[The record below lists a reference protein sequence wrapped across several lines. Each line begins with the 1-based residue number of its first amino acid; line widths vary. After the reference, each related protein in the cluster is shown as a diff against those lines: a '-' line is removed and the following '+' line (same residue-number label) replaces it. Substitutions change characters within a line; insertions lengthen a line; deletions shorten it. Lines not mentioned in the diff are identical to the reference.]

1 VNGPA
6 HRFGATCAIAFS
18 VIVWAPSASAAS
30 LKQETVNAWDEYVH
44 AAGVRLQHRLDGD
57 DAFLWTDQTPDRAR
71 RVLRKE
77 IVVAPASPDIPL
89 AVPSGLVHD
98 WLGAAFIPNV
108 SIHDVL
114 LILRD
119 YDRYGEFYSP
129 NVVDSRAIA
138 SGEAMDRFSVVL
150 RNKSVFSRI
159 ALENE
164 YQTTYIHID
173 HQRLYSLS
181 HTTRIHEIADY
192 GTSGQHT
199 LPQDEGTG
207 LIWRAY
213 SVTRMEERDGGVHI
227 EMDVMVLSR
236 DIPPAIR
243 WFVGPLVRRA
253 SREYLTT
260 TIRQTRDAVEGS
272 LAARGPGHVSVLESA
287 QFQQS
292 DQGTKQKRLFLKQH

>member
-1 VNGPA
+1 MHGPT
-6 HRFGATCAIAFS
+6 HRFGAACALALNA
-18 VIVWAPSASAAS
+18 IVCAANTSGAS

-44 AAGVRLQHRLDGD
+44 AAGVQLQHRLDAD

-77 IVVAPASPDIPL
+77 IVVAPTSPDIPVP
-89 AVPSGLVHD
+89 VPSGLVHD
-98 WLGAAFIPNV
+98 WIGAAFIPNV
-108 SIHDVL
+108 SIQDVL
-114 LILRD
+114 LIVRD
-119 YDRYGEFYSP
+119 YERYSEFYSP

-138 SGEAMDRFSVVL
+138 SGEAIDRFSMVL

-159 ALENE
+159 VLENE
-164 YQTTYIHID
+164 YQTTYVRID
-173 HQRLYSLS
+173 DQRLYSLS
-181 HTTRIHEIADY
+181 HTTRVREIADY

-213 SVTRMEERDGGVHI
+213 SVTRMKERDGGVHI
-227 EMDVMVLSR
+227 EMEVMVLSR
-236 DIPPAIR
+236 DIPSAIR

-260 TIRQTRDAVEGS
+260 TIRQTRDAVQSS
-272 LAARGPGHVSVLESA
+272 LAARRTGQVSS
-287 QFQQS
+287 QS
-292 DQGTKQKRLFLKQH
+292 GN